1 MIQRIQSVWL
11 LLAAGLDAVTFR
23 LPFFS
28 GDWIKDKFLAVI
40 DLNAT
45 TTIWLT
51 IMAIGVGAIAL
62 ANIFLF
68 KNRPL
73 QLRLCYLGI
82 ALTIAMLALYFLEMQ
97 NFIGGTISIW
107 ALFYFFIL
115 FCFIFAARGI
125 RKDEQLIKSLD
136 RLR

>member
-28 GDWIKDKFLAVI
+28 GDWIKDNFLAVI

-51 IMAIGVGAIAL
+51 IISIVVGALAL
-62 ANIFLF
+62 LNIFLF
-68 KNRPL
+68 KNRSL
-73 QLRLCYLGI
+73 QLKLCYLGI
-82 ALTIAMLALYFLEMQ
+82 VLSLGLLALYFLEMQ

-107 ALFYFFIL
+107 ALFYFPIL
-115 FCFIFAARGI
+115 LCFIFAARGI
-125 RKDEQLIKSLD
+125 KKDEKLIKSLD